1 MTKIRKKVNEEN
13 MKKKILT
20 MMMLGIFVFLIGGC
34 SKAVNEKTVQE
45 DLESYKIEKDTTKEE
60 RGNTNGNLLNGGMI
74 AYQGE
79 WLYFSS
85 EGSLYKSKLDGSE
98 IKIIYKAEEND
109 GNIANINIIDDE
121 LYFSAGN
128 HEKGGLY
135 RIKDDGSDVKKLV
148 SDTGGGRQEKVYVVG
163 DWIYYDKKYILKK
176 DGDGSDKKQII
187 EEKSGSTETF
197 SISDGYIYYVGMNYN
212 NEDCIYKLKMNT
224 EAEKQ
229 EIYKRNV
236 YDVSVEDGWIYYID
250 NHTGDKYGNL
260 CRIGI
265 DGTEGGEVIDETVV
279 AYNINDGWIYY
290 ILKENGKNELY
301 KMKIDGTEN
310 QKFDLKDSQIDEY
323 YGIYVIE
330 DWIYYMTD
338 GVIQRIKQ
346 DNSKQE
352 VFCDFGENIEEVKNK
367 EKESTIEEKLVLNNT
382 YQTRFGDVNMITF
395 PKFAFDFPAVWNVEE
410 EVTPTGETVT
420 ISNERGAKVT
430 YSHLVGVPVG
440 EDATGGSSVFMMRV
454 EASKIED
461 SNFVPSYVQAT
472 DYSDLGKF
480 VVAKLTVTGE
490 LDMKTDS
497 DFRDVNGSVSYAVI
511 PESLLGVDEA
521 VRNPYSV
528 EYGFKYGDGI
538 SFVAEA
544 PEDGF
549 TKEEEKCVIEIL
561 KSFRVVE

>member
-1 MTKIRKKVNEEN
+1 

-395 PKFAFDFPAVWNVEE
+395 PKFAFDFPSVWNVEE

-440 EDATGGSSVFMMRV
+440 EEATGGSSVFMMRV

>member
-1 MTKIRKKVNEEN
+1 

-352 VFCDFGENIEEVKNK
+352 VCCDFGENIEEVKNK

-395 PKFAFDFPAVWNVEE
+395 PKFAFDFPSVWNVEE

>member
-1 MTKIRKKVNEEN
+1 

-395 PKFAFDFPAVWNVEE
+395 PKFAFDFPSVWNVEE

-440 EDATGGSSVFMMRV
+440 EYATGGSSVFMMRV

>member
-1 MTKIRKKVNEEN
+1 

-20 MMMLGIFVFLIGGC
+20 MMMLGIFVFLMGGC

-163 DWIYYDKKYILKK
+163 DWIYYDKKYVLKK

>member
-1 MTKIRKKVNEEN
+1 

-109 GNIANINIIDDE
+109 GNIANINIDDE

>member
-1 MTKIRKKVNEEN
+1 

-395 PKFAFDFPAVWNVEE
+395 PKFAFDFPSVWNVEE

>member
-1 MTKIRKKVNEEN
+1 

-250 NHTGDKYGNL
+250 NHTGDQL
-260 CRIGI
+260 
-265 DGTEGGEVIDETVV
+265 
-279 AYNINDGWIYY
+279 
-290 ILKENGKNELY
+290 
-301 KMKIDGTEN
+301 
-310 QKFDLKDSQIDEY
+310 
-323 YGIYVIE
+323 
-330 DWIYYMTD
+330 
-338 GVIQRIKQ
+338 
-346 DNSKQE
+346 
-352 VFCDFGENIEEVKNK
+352 
-367 EKESTIEEKLVLNNT
+367 
-382 YQTRFGDVNMITF
+382 
-395 PKFAFDFPAVWNVEE
+395 
-410 EVTPTGETVT
+410 
-420 ISNERGAKVT
+420 
-430 YSHLVGVPVG
+430 
-440 EDATGGSSVFMMRV
+440 
-454 EASKIED
+454 
-461 SNFVPSYVQAT
+461 
-472 DYSDLGKF
+472 
-480 VVAKLTVTGE
+480 
-490 LDMKTDS
+490 
-497 DFRDVNGSVSYAVI
+497 
-511 PESLLGVDEA
+511 
-521 VRNPYSV
+521 
-528 EYGFKYGDGI
+528 
-538 SFVAEA
+538 
-544 PEDGF
+544 
-549 TKEEEKCVIEIL
+549 
-561 KSFRVVE
+561 

>member
-1 MTKIRKKVNEEN
+1 
-13 MKKKILT
+13 
-20 MMMLGIFVFLIGGC
+20 
-34 SKAVNEKTVQE
+34 
-45 DLESYKIEKDTTKEE
+45 
-60 RGNTNGNLLNGGMI
+60 
-74 AYQGE
+74 
-79 WLYFSS
+79 
-85 EGSLYKSKLDGSE
+85 
-98 IKIIYKAEEND
+98 
-109 GNIANINIIDDE
+109 
-121 LYFSAGN
+121 
-128 HEKGGLY
+128 
-135 RIKDDGSDVKKLV
+135 
-148 SDTGGGRQEKVYVVG
+148 
-163 DWIYYDKKYILKK
+163 
-176 DGDGSDKKQII
+176 
-187 EEKSGSTETF
+187 
-197 SISDGYIYYVGMNYN
+197 
-212 NEDCIYKLKMNT
+212 
-224 EAEKQ
+224 
-229 EIYKRNV
+229 
-236 YDVSVEDGWIYYID
+236 
-250 NHTGDKYGNL
+250 
-260 CRIGI
+260 
-265 DGTEGGEVIDETVV
+265 
-279 AYNINDGWIYY
+279 
-290 ILKENGKNELY
+290 
-301 KMKIDGTEN
+301 
-310 QKFDLKDSQIDEY
+310 
-323 YGIYVIE
+323 
-330 DWIYYMTD
+330 
-338 GVIQRIKQ
+338 
-346 DNSKQE
+346 
-352 VFCDFGENIEEVKNK
+352 
-367 EKESTIEEKLVLNNT
+367 
-382 YQTRFGDVNMITF
+382 MITF

>member
-1 MTKIRKKVNEEN
+1 

-395 PKFAFDFPAVWNVEE
+395 PEFAFDFPAVWNVEE

>member
-1 MTKIRKKVNEEN
+1 

-60 RGNTNGNLLNGGMI
+60 RGNTNGILLNGGMI

-395 PKFAFDFPAVWNVEE
+395 PKFAFDFPSVWNVEE

>member
-1 MTKIRKKVNEEN
+1 

-382 YQTRFGDVNMITF
+382 YQTHFGDVNMITF
-395 PKFAFDFPAVWNVEE
+395 PKFAFDFPSVWNVEE

>member
-1 MTKIRKKVNEEN
+1 

-85 EGSLYKSKLDGSE
+85 EGSLYKSKLGGSE

-395 PKFAFDFPAVWNVEE
+395 PKFAFDFPSVWNVEE